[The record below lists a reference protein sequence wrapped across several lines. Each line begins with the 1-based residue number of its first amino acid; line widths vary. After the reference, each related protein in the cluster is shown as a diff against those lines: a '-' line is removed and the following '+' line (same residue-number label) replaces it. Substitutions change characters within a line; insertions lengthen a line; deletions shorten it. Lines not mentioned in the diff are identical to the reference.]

1 MDFLLCY
8 LLIINALTFAV
19 MLLDKVRAI
28 KKAWRVPEA
37 TLLTL
42 AVLGGSLGG
51 LMGMYLFRHKTRKPK
66 FTVTLPLLLILQG
79 TIVWIITRG

>member
-1 MDFLLCY
+1 MDFMLCY

-28 KKAWRVPEA
+28 KKAWRSPEV

-42 AVLGGSLGG
+42 AALGGSLGG

-66 FTVTLPLLLILQG
+66 FTVTLPILLILQAAAL
-79 TIVWIITRG
+79 WLLTR